1 MNFVTFNTFET
12 RSSLLTSDY
21 LVGYKEAGPTE
32 IKTQIQDILDIASE
46 TFVQSSNTTVPA
58 ASTIS
63 NIVTISQANYDAIIT
78 KDPKTVYIII

>member
-58 ASTIS
+58 ASTIN
-63 NIVTISQANYDAIIT
+63 NIVNISQANYDAIVT